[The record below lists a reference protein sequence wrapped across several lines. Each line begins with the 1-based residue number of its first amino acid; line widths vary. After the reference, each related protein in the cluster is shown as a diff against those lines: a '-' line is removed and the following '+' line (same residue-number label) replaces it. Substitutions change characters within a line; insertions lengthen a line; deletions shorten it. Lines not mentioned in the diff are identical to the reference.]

1 MEIDNLIIYVVI
13 TIAAL
18 VHGFSGVG
26 FGLVSMIIFSF
37 IFNDIERIAA
47 VVGIIGT
54 LVFTGLFFISKDNK
68 KIDWLK
74 VLIISPGSVLGTYVG
89 YKFLLLFNN
98 NAIFKVFIGIAIL
111 ILSMISV
118 FKYPV
123 KFISDDKGVL
133 AFFTGIISGIISGV
147 FIAGGPPLA
156 LYLYSQVDDPRDVK
170 GTLQVIF
177 IITGLI
183 RVVIVGIGKIGYSKD
198 ILFIS
203 LIVVLP
209 VIAMLFLGNHISKK
223 SKEEII
229 RKIIYYFIGFS
240 GLIIALMGALKII

>member
-74 VLIISPGSVLGTYVG
+74 VLIISLGSVLGTYVG

-123 KFISDDKGVL
+123 KFISDDKG
-133 AFFTGIISGIISGV
+133 G
-147 FIAGGPPLA
+147 
-156 LYLYSQVDDPRDVK
+156 
-170 GTLQVIF
+170 
-177 IITGLI
+177 
-183 RVVIVGIGKIGYSKD
+183 
-198 ILFIS
+198 
-203 LIVVLP
+203 
-209 VIAMLFLGNHISKK
+209 
-223 SKEEII
+223 
-229 RKIIYYFIGFS
+229 
-240 GLIIALMGALKII
+240 